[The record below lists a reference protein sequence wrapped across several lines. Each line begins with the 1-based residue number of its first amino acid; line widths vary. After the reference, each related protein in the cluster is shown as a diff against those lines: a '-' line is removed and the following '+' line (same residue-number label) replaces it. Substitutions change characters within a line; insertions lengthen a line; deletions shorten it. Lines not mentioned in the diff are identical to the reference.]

1 MAVCLGAR
9 SLIRALS
16 PIKLGGRDYDST
28 AATKDQRRDTIVFL
42 PRVRTAIKYL
52 SRADPIYKWRLSP
65 GGCPACGRCSFISF
79 KRSDFLTRCLSCG
92 ANTINLSV
100 ISVIEKEFGASAGI
114 AHAYELST
122 YGATHDYL
130 RKNFG
135 QFTDSEF
142 MPGEAKGA
150 VIKGVRN
157 EDIQELTFA
166 DNSFDLITS
175 NQVMEHVPDDIKGFQ
190 ECFRTLKPGGRLLFT
205 VPLYDTPHTIKMV
218 EVTPAGINF
227 LQEPE
232 YHDSRLAGPGLQ
244 WCFGDTHC
252 TIFATD

>member
-1 MAVCLGAR
+1 M
-9 SLIRALS
+9 
-16 PIKLGGRDYDST
+16 
-28 AATKDQRRDTIVFL
+28 VFL
-42 PRVRTAIKYL
+42 PRARTAIKYL
-52 SRADPIYKWRLSP
+52 SRADPIYKWNLAHGR
-65 GGCPACGRCSFISF
+65 CPACAGRLFVSL

-92 ANTINLSV
+92 ANTVNLSV
-100 ISVIEKEFGASAGI
+100 ISVIEKEFGALTGI

-130 RKNFG
+130 RKNFR

-142 MPGEAKGA
+142 MPGEVKGA

-157 EDIQELTFA
+157 EDIQDLTFA

-190 ECFRTLKPGGRLLFT
+190 ECLRTLKPGGRLIFT
-205 VPLYDTPHTIKMV
+205 VPLYDTPHSIKMA
-218 EVTPAGINF
+218 EVTSAGINF

-232 YHDSRLAGPGLQ
+232 YHDSRLAGPGSAVVFWQHSFHDICDRLRAAGFNTVELVEVIIAPSQ
-244 WCFGDTHC
+244 GLPTKV
-252 TIFATD
+252 AYAVKN